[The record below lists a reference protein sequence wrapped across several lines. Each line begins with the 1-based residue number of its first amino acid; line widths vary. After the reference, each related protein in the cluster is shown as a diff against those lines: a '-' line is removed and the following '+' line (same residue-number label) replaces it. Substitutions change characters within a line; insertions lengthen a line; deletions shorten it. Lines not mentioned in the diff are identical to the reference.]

1 MIKYSE
7 MKDSGIEWIGE
18 IPNHWEVKRLGMI
31 GSFSSSGIDKKS
43 KEDEVPVRMVNYTDL
58 IKRREYFPIQ
68 TGNKDYMTVTTPRCK
83 LEEHRLKKG
92 DLVLIPSSETHED
105 LGFSSLIDFDE
116 QDIVYSYHLIRY
128 KFYKPIYHYFK
139 KYFINNHSVLNQFSS
154 ECKGTTRQIIGR
166 DVFNNVRVILPPLEE
181 QKRIS
186 KYLDQKTEQIDSLV
200 NSENQRIKL
209 LKEYRQSLISSVVTG
224 KVQVKEEMVIQ

>member
-18 IPNHWEVKRLGMI
+18 IPSHWEVIPMFKISNENKIKNTEKNENVLSLSYGRIIRRDLSRNHGLI
-31 GSFSSSGIDKKS
+31 PENYDGYQVVRKGYIIIRSTDLQNDKKS
-43 KEDEVPVRMVNYTDL
+43 LRVGLV
-58 IKRREYFPIQ
+58 REYGVI
-68 TGNKDYMTVTTPRCK
+68 TSAYLGLIISHGNDPEFLSKYLHVCD
-83 LEEHRLKKG
+83 LKK
-92 DLVLIPSSETHED
+92 VFYS
-105 LGFSSLIDFDE
+105 LGGGLRQSLRFE
-116 QDIVYSYHLIRY
+116 E
-128 KFYKPIYHYFK
+128 FK
-139 KYFINNHSVLNQFSS
+139 RFP
-154 ECKGTTRQIIGR
+154 
-166 DVFNNVRVILPPLEE
+166 VILPPLEE

-224 KVQVKEEMVIQ
+224 KVRITEEMVP